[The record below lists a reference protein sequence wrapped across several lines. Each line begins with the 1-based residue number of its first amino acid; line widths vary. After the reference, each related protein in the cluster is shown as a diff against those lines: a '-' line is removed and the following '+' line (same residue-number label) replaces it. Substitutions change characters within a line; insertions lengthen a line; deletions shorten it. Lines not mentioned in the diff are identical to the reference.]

1 MSMIAYK
8 CSIIYFLARS
18 VSLSRHLI
26 ASLLANGFLCA
37 FSGSVDQ
44 NSTNEGSGL
53 NFDQFFTVFSWE
65 DK

>member
-1 MSMIAYK
+1 MIT
-8 CSIIYFLARS
+8 IIYFIVYFLARS
-18 VSLSRHLI
+18 VSLSRQLI

-37 FSGSVDQ
+37 FPASVDQ

-53 NFDQFFTVFSWE
+53 NFDQFFAIFSWE